1 MPVVQVTLIEGY
13 DDEARA
19 RLCAALTEAV
29 RIVVPAPPE
38 AVTVA
43 LHEVA
48 PSAYSRGGPRQP
60 APALPDAAATVR
72 SFLER
77 MEARDLPGAQA
88 MLADGFVMTFP
99 GGKRLTRLADLVEWS
114 KGRYSFVRKSY
125 ERFDVAPGAEG
136 PTVYCFGTLAGEW
149 LDGSAFEGIR
159 FIDRFETAGGL
170 LTRQDVWNDM
180 GERRNG

>member
-19 RLCAALTEAV
+19 RLCVALTDAV

-38 AVTVA
+38 AVTVV

-48 PSAYSRGGPRQP
+48 PAAYSRGGPRTP
-60 APALPDAAATVR
+60 APALPDAALTVR
-72 SFLER
+72 RFLDR
-77 MEARDLPGAQA
+77 MEARDLTGAEA
-88 MLADGFVMTFP
+88 MLADDFVMTFP
-99 GGKRLTRLADLVEWS
+99 SGKRLTRLTDLVEWS
-114 KGRYSFVRKSY
+114 RGRYSFVRKSY
-125 ERFDVAPGAEG
+125 ERFDVAPGATG

-149 LDGSAFEGIR
+149 LDGQPFEGIR
-159 FIDRFETAGGL
+159 FIDRFETAGGR

-180 GERRNG
+180 GEARHG

>member
-1 MPVVQVTLIEGY
+1 VTLIEGY